1 MSDARR
7 AKASKTSKT
16 SNNLSPAPAGGKR
29 RLAAA
34 LALTGLTAL
43 MLTPAAAQPGAAK
56 EHEAPSRPH
65 VYLLR
70 GLMNI
75 FSLGMDQL
83 AAKIAQHGIEASVH
97 NHAEADAV
105 VSEIAARYSAGDRGA
120 DYPHWAF
127 ARRRCSH
134 DDGAIVRP
142 GRSYRLRLSF
152 HSMGP
157 ILSRHRRTS
166 PACST

>member
-7 AKASKTSKT
+7 AKTSKASKTSKT

-83 AAKIAQHGIEASVH
+83 AAKIAQRGRASTTMSRPTRSWRRSRH
-97 NHAEADAV
+97 STAPA
-105 VSEIAARYSAGDRGA
+105 IA
-120 DYPHWAF
+120 
-127 ARRRCSH
+127 
-134 DDGAIVRP
+134 
-142 GRSYRLRLSF
+142 GRSS
-152 HSMGP
+152 
-157 ILSRHRRTS
+157 
-166 PACST
+166 

>member
-1 MSDARR
+1 MSDPHR
-7 AKASKTSKT
+7 AKGSKASKTSN
-16 SNNLSPAPAGGKR
+16 SLAPEPAGGKR

-43 MLTPAAAQPGAAK
+43 LLAPAAAQPGAAK

-83 AAKIAQHGIEASVH
+83 AAKIAQRGIAASVH
-97 NHAEADAV
+97 NHAEADRSWQRSRHSTAAA
-105 VSEIAARYSAGDRGA
+105 IA
-120 DYPHWAF
+120 
-127 ARRRCSH
+127 
-134 DDGAIVRP
+134 
-142 GRSYRLRLSF
+142 GRSS
-152 HSMGP
+152 
-157 ILSRHRRTS
+157 
-166 PACST
+166 